1 MALLSV
7 QPHLLTKS
15 IASLSTLKTWEPV
28 ATTEYLGIM
37 RFLSQLLRAAGV
49 DAKSK
54 TQLRAAFAPA
64 AAASTGA
71 EPAEKNNQQS
81 IINAL
86 VNSWIPPGLNK
97 KDICKML
104 AHKELS
110 LQKVGLEYV
119 QAVVSRLQRVLHE
132 AGISSHSARGSHAFA
147 AASNNS
153 VVASGGALVEHC
165 VTSAIQ
171 TYLPDFQLLINMRSR

>member
-37 RFLSQLLRAAGV
+37 RFLSQLLRSAGV

-54 TQLRAAFAPA
+54 TQLRAAFAPV
-64 AAASTGA
+64 AAASASG
-71 EPAEKNNQQS
+71 EPVEKNNQQS
-81 IINAL
+81 LINAL

-119 QAVVSRLQRVLHE
+119 QAVVTRLQRVLHE
-132 AGISSHSARGSHAFA
+132 AGISSHSSRAGHASSAGGST
-147 AASNNS
+147 